1 MKVNSKISSMNEIAN
16 AVDASSLM
24 DRPLANWRIVLANEC
39 QVFVFGEN
47 YLGKRFDAINFK
59 FCDKTEAKEILID
72 NLYAL
77 LRFKYFPHPSEEI
90 DKKIQDIVANFTM
103 NLKTTLKKVSFD
115 IDADCDIVSYLP
127 DYCMAFRNGVWDFL
141 NNKWFL
147 KYDITYIEGLKN
159 KIYQYNPYYIINW
172 YINIDF
178 EPLPITLE
186 DTTLEEFIDLSKELS
201 KDKHNYCFELLY
213 NMSHDANDKY
223 DYNKFL
229 HLCEILGFLSQVS
242 FNQNFVIFTG
252 IGGNGKN
259 SLFDGCFTY
268 KVIPTPTSNSMDTYE
283 NDKFITGTL
292 LNRFHNIYLEI
303 GDKTKEFD
311 SEKLKNITGSPY
323 QTIEIKG
330 EPKFNSI
337 LNVKNIWSS
346 NSQDSLKFKDTSQG
360 FRRRIN
366 IYEIFYS
373 WDPKKRFLRKGDY
386 YDTTFSQDLREIKAD
401 LMNVTMFVYFAMY
414 GLKEATKNFT
424 DNFEFSFNDWNL
436 QYTDVDISL
445 KEKLEK
451 LRLYNIIDY
460 LQNNYSEDYKYLF
473 YTLNKKLLYSIKDIK
488 DLGYNS
494 FKDFVFGFLGD
505 IEATTNYFS
514 ENDVYLN
521 LKLLQKVIGESSS
534 FTSKLKKIYNIKV
547 NNTIYNNQ
555 PYVKIRILNDK
566 VLFID

>member
-1 MKVNSKISSMNEIAN
+1 MKVSSMNEIAN

-24 DRPLANWRIVLANEC
+24 DRPISNWRNVLADEC
-39 QVFVFGEN
+39 QVFVCGEN
-47 YLGKRFDAINFK
+47 YLAKRFDAINFK
-59 FCDKTEAKEILID
+59 FCDKIEAKEVLID

-77 LRFKYFPHPSEEI
+77 LRYKYFPVFSEEV
-90 DKKIQDIVANFTM
+90 DRKIQDIVNNFTL

-115 IDADCDIVSYLP
+115 KDADCIKVSYLP
-127 DYCMAFRNGVWDFL
+127 DCCVAFRNGVYDFL
-141 NNKWFL
+141 NDKWFL
-147 KYDITYIEGLKN
+147 RYDITFVESLNN
-159 KIYQYNPYYIINW
+159 KIYQYDPKYIINW
-172 YINIDF
+172 YVNIDF
-178 EPLPITLE
+178 EPLPISIT
-186 DTTLEEFIDLSKELS
+186 DTPLEEFIELSKELS

-213 NMSHDANDKY
+213 NMAHDVNDEF
-223 DYNKFL
+223 DYHKFL
-229 HLCEILGFLSQVS
+229 HLCEILGFLIQIS

-268 KVIPTPTSNSMDTYE
+268 KVIPTPTSNSMDSYE
-283 NDKFITGTL
+283 NDRFITGTL

-303 GDKTKEFD
+303 GEKTIEFN
-311 SEKLKNITGSPY
+311 SEKLKNITGSPL

-330 EPKFNSI
+330 VPKFNSI
-337 LNVKNIWSS
+337 LNVKNIWSC
-346 NSQDSLKFKDTSQG
+346 NSQESLKFKDTSQG
-360 FRRRIN
+360 LRRRIN
-366 IYEIFYS
+366 IYEIFYT
-373 WDPKKRFLRKGDY
+373 WDDKKRFLKKGDY

-401 LMNVTMFVYFAMY
+401 LMNVSMFVYFAMY
-414 GLKEATKNFT
+414 GLMFATKSFT
-424 DNFEFSFNDWNL
+424 DNFKFSYNDWNL

-451 LRLYNIIDY
+451 LKLNNIIDY

-473 YTLNKKLLYSIKDIK
+473 YTLNKKLLYSNKDIK
-488 DLGYNS
+488 DLGYNT
-494 FKDFVFGFLGD
+494 FKDFVYGFLGD
-505 IEATTNYFS
+505 IEATANYFS

-521 LKLLQKVIGESSS
+521 LKLLQKIIGESSS

-555 PYVKIRILNDK
+555 PYVKIRILNNK